1 MVYVKLLYC
10 GLHRAEH
17 AFQAQVLYL
26 ENRPSQ
32 SQIYLVGGRP
42 FRDNDVA
49 WASDGRDPVRVE

>member
-26 ENRPSQ
+26 ENPLNETRFTWW
-32 SQIYLVGGRP
+32 VGDLSVTMMSPELLTAATLLG
-42 FRDNDVA
+42 
-49 WASDGRDPVRVE
+49 